1 MTLSHLGRP
10 EEAWYDEDAGPLV
23 RLYARVGSRTPLLRD
38 DLELSAIILRDDDA
52 AEPDGLSA
60 DQQAAL
66 RLSRRPVAL
75 SEIAVH
81 LGLPIGPT
89 RLLLGELLEA
99 GLIRTR
105 RPAEDNG
112 DSSPAVLQ
120 RLLSGLRSL

>member
-1 MTLSHLGRP
+1 MTISD
-10 EEAWYDEDAGPLV
+10 EAWYDQDAGPLV
-23 RLYARVGSRTPLLRD
+23 RLYARVGSRTPVLRD
-38 DLELSAIILRDDDA
+38 DLELSAIILRDADA
-52 AEPDGLSA
+52 PEPDGLSA

-66 RLSRRPVAL
+66 RLSRKPVAL

-89 RLLLGELLEA
+89 RLLLGDLLQA
-99 GLIRTR
+99 GLIHTR
-105 RPAEDNG
+105 SHAEDNR

>member
-1 MTLSHLGRP
+1 MTIAD
-10 EEAWYDEDAGPLV
+10 EAWYDEDAGPLV
-23 RLYARVGSRTPLLRD
+23 RLYARVGSRTPLRRD
-38 DLELSAIILRDDDA
+38 GLELSAIILRETDTP
-52 AEPDGLSA
+52 EPDGLSA

-66 RLSRRPVAL
+66 RLSRRPIAL

-89 RLLLGELLEA
+89 RLLLGDLLEA
-99 GLIRTR
+99 GLIHTR
-105 RPAEDNG
+105 RPAEDNR

>member
-1 MTLSHLGRP
+1 MTMS

-38 DLELSAIILRDDDA
+38 DLALSAIILRDADTP
-52 AEPDGLSA
+52 EPEGLSA

-66 RLSRRPVAL
+66 RLSRRPIAL

-89 RLLLGELLEA
+89 RLLLGDLLEA
-99 GLIRTR
+99 GLIQTR
-105 RPAEDNG
+105 SRAEDNR

>member
-1 MTLSHLGRP
+1 MSISD
-10 EEAWYDEDAGPLV
+10 EAWYDEDAGPLV
-23 RLYARVGSRTPLLRD
+23 RLYARVGSRTPFVRD
-38 DLELSAIILRDDDA
+38 DLELSAIILCDPDA
-52 AEPDGLSA
+52 PPADGLSS

-66 RLSRRPVAL
+66 RLSRRPIAL

-89 RLLLGELLEA
+89 RLLLSELRER
-99 GLIRTR
+99 GLVTTR
-105 RPAEDNG
+105 RPSDDND

>member
-1 MTLSHLGRP
+1 MISD
-10 EEAWYDEDAGPLV
+10 EAWYDEDAGPLV

-38 DLELSAIILRDDDA
+38 DLELSAIVLRDADMP
-52 AEPDGLSA
+52 EPEGLSA

-66 RLSRRPVAL
+66 RLSRRPIAL

-89 RLLLGELLEA
+89 RLLLGDLLQA
-99 GLIRTR
+99 GLIHTR
-105 RPAEDNG
+105 SPGEDNR

>member
-1 MTLSHLGRP
+1 MISD
-10 EEAWYDEDAGPLV
+10 EAWYDEDAGPLV
-23 RLYARVGSRTPLLRD
+23 RLYARVGSRAPVLRD
-38 DLELSAIILRDDDA
+38 DLELSAIILRDADTP
-52 AEPDGLSA
+52 EPDGLST

-66 RLSRRPVAL
+66 RLSRRPIAL

-89 RLLLGELLEA
+89 RLLLGDLLEA
-99 GLIRTR
+99 GLIHTR
-105 RPAEDNG
+105 SPGEDNR

>member
-1 MTLSHLGRP
+1 MSVSD
-10 EEAWYDEDAGPLV
+10 EAWFDEDAGPLV

-38 DLELSAIILRDDDA
+38 DLELNAIILRDSDTP
-52 AEPDGLSA
+52 EPDGLSA

-66 RLSRRPVAL
+66 RLSRRPIAL

-89 RLLLGELLEA
+89 RLLLGDLLEA
-99 GLIRTR
+99 GLIHTR
-105 RPAEDNG
+105 RPAEDNR

-120 RLLSGLRSL
+120 RLLSGLKSL

>member
-1 MTLSHLGRP
+1 MTIS
-10 EEAWYDEDAGPLV
+10 EEAWYDADAGPLV

-38 DLELSAIILRDDDA
+38 GLELSAIILRDPDTP
-52 AEPDGLSA
+52 EPEGLST

-66 RLSRRPVAL
+66 RLSRRPIAL

-89 RLLLGELLEA
+89 RLLLGDLLEA
-99 GLIRTR
+99 GLVHTR
-105 RPAEDNG
+105 SQGEDNR

>member
-1 MTLSHLGRP
+1 MTASHLGP
-10 EEAWYDEDAGPLV
+10 PDDAWYDEDAGPLV
-23 RLYARVGSRTPLLRD
+23 RLYARVGGRTPVLRD
-38 DLELSAIILRDDDA
+38 DLELSAIILRDDEA

-99 GLIRTR
+99 GLIKTR
-105 RPAEDNG
+105 GPVEDNR